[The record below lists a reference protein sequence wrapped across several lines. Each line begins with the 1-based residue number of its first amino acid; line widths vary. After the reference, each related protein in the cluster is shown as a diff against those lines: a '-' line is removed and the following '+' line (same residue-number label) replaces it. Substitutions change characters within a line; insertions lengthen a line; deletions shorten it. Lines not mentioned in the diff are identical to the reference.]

1 MTIALNNSLATI
13 TSPGV
18 SNLYKNFSDWW
29 LDTYE
34 DVPDLYAASCYDT
47 VWAIANNEGNAPL
60 TPVEN

>member
-13 TSPGV
+13 ASPGV

-34 DVPDLYAASCYDT
+34 DVPDVCFFGL
-47 VWAIANNEGNAPL
+47 G
-60 TPVEN
+60 